1 MNGPSVLF
9 DGLFLVVGDDVEVVA
24 MSSSRSRE

>member
-24 MSSSRSRE
+24 MGHLAGFQ

>member
-1 MNGPSVLF
+1 MNGPAVLF
-9 DGLFLVVGDDVEVVA
+9 DGVIVVVGDDVEVVA